1 MLSTVAGVF
10 GRLFRPRGSLN
21 DVGGGRSGAAAT
33 VEVRPPR
40 ASELRI
46 TYEPR
51 RDDEPDAGEIVWTW
65 VPFEER
71 DGRGKD
77 RPVLVIGRRDADR
90 VYALKLTSIP
100 QDGDR
105 DHLELGSG
113 PWDAQGRPSWVDLDQ
128 VYLVHR
134 LGMRREGAVLDV
146 DRFTRV
152 SAVLSRRY
160 GWQMAIEVP
169 GGDQA

>member
-1 MLSTVAGVF
+1 MAGAL
-10 GRLFRPRGSLN
+10 GRLFRPRATLV
-21 DVGGGRSGAAAT
+21 VGGGGRPRADAT
-33 VEVRPPR
+33 VGVRPPR

-113 PWDAQGRPSWVDLDQ
+113 PWDARGRPSWVDVDQ

-134 LGMRREGAVLDV
+134 RGMRREGAVLDV

-152 SAVLSRRY
+152 AAALSRRY
-160 GWQMAIEVP
+160 GWQMAIQVP
-169 GGDQA
+169 GGDEA

>member
-1 MLSTVAGVF
+1 
-10 GRLFRPRGSLN
+10 
-21 DVGGGRSGAAAT
+21 
-33 VEVRPPR
+33 
-40 ASELRI
+40 
-46 TYEPR
+46 
-51 RDDEPDAGEIVWTW
+51 
-65 VPFEER
+65 
-71 DGRGKD
+71 
-77 RPVLVIGRRDADR
+77 
-90 VYALKLTSIP
+90 IP